1 MESIVS
7 NNSLSMW
14 KAIELAAEKKLIKLS
29 DSCVNKIECERAFV
43 EQYSDDEL
51 YQKFRKLYMDGNN
64 TFNKIKDMI
73 DISSQDI
80 FDDWEAIYKKER
92 FINELLSADLKFVEA
107 LNYSK
112 YLAEETEYITMHK
125 TKGSSIQ
132 NVIVVMEEFF
142 WNEYNFSSLYLP
154 ESDENAN
161 RIINSKK
168 LIYVACSRAMSRL
181 VSVKMLTSDEV
192 EYFKKTFPNAEEV

>member
-1 MESIVS
+1 
-7 NNSLSMW
+7 
-14 KAIELAAEKKLIKLS
+14 
-29 DSCVNKIECERAFV
+29 
-43 EQYSDDEL
+43 
-51 YQKFRKLYMDGNN
+51 MDGNN

>member
-1 MESIVS
+1 
-7 NNSLSMW
+7 
-14 KAIELAAEKKLIKLS
+14 
-29 DSCVNKIECERAFV
+29 
-43 EQYSDDEL
+43 
-51 YQKFRKLYMDGNN
+51 
-64 TFNKIKDMI
+64 
-73 DISSQDI
+73 
-80 FDDWEAIYKKER
+80 
-92 FINELLSADLKFVEA
+92 
-107 LNYSK
+107 
-112 YLAEETEYITMHK
+112 
-125 TKGSSIQ
+125 
-132 NVIVVMEEFF
+132 MEEFF